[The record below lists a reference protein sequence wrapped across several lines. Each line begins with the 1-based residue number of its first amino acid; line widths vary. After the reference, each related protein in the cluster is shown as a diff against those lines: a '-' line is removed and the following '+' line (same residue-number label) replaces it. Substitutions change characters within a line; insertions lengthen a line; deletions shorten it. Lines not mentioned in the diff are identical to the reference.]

1 MFSVMQ
7 VKENSGI
14 EKIQLDILLPIQDAS
29 TVQKNP
35 ETDLQSPK
43 NTPFVKAKEAVFP
56 HISIF
61 VAARKSP
68 VLKTDRM
75 SALYCP
81 PSCTL
86 SLSTQEPQHLISYL
100 HP

>member
-1 MFSVMQ
+1 M
-7 VKENSGI
+7 N
-14 EKIQLDILLPIQDAS
+14 ILLLIQDAS

-35 ETDLQSPK
+35 EMDLQSHK
-43 NTPFVKAKEAVFP
+43 NIPFVKAKEAVFP

-61 VAARKSP
+61 VEARKSP